1 MLDDVIQMSQPGYAT
16 DPALAVHIPHIAD
29 TLSVEVDNAVL
40 REREVH

>member
-1 MLDDVIQMSQPGYAT
+1 MLDDVIHMSQPRYAA
-16 DPALAVHIPHIAD
+16 DPALAVHIPRITD